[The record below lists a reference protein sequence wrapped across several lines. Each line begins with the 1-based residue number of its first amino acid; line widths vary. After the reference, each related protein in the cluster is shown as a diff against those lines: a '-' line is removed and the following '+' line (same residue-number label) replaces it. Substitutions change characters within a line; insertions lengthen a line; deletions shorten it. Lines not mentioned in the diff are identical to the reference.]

1 MIISLHIGSLLVCYI
16 AIIMIT
22 SDIWEC
28 GKVFVIIYFVRVPTD
43 YRQYKVQNIRENK
56 MYSIIVNYDP
66 SIQNK

>member
-1 MIISLHIGSLLVCYI
+1 
-16 AIIMIT
+16 MIT